1 MAEKALSVLPSV
13 PFCRLTCL
21 ASMTESISAD
31 AVSWIDVMIPLAL
44 WAGRRRHATSTNA
57 MRPKLA
63 TRRHNSEGRRVMV
76 G

>member
-1 MAEKALSVLPSV
+1 MFSNLPSV

-21 ASMTESISAD
+21 ASMMELISAD
-31 AVSWIDVMIPLAL
+31 AVSCIDVMIPLAL
-44 WAGRRRHATSTNA
+44 WAGSRRHATSTNA

-63 TRRHNSEGRRVMV
+63 TRRHSSEGSRVIV